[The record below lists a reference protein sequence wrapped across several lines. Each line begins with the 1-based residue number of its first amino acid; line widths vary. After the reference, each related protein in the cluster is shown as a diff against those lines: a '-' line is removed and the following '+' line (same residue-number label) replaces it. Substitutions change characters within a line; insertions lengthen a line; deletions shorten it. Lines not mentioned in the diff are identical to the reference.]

1 MMKRRALKIGNK
13 RRVVIVGMGIRSPI
27 GNTPGELVN
36 SLKERRSGISIIP
49 EWGGIKNL
57 RTRVAGLCDI
67 EGQEESIPRQYRR
80 SMGRVA
86 LLAALSAMDAVKA
99 SGLSEE
105 EIGSQACGVSYG
117 STEGSVRSQMDYI
130 GNMIKNRSLEG
141 IPPSWYL
148 KCMSHTCAGNLSI
161 LFHTR
166 GPFIASCPACVSG
179 SQGIGFGYEAI
190 KAGKADIMIT
200 GGADEVDVL
209 SAAVFD
215 LMMATSSNYND
226 RPSETPRPFDER
238 RDGLVVAEGGATL
251 ILEEYERARNRGA
264 PILGE
269 IEGFW
274 TNGSGMHLTNSDA
287 RSMEECLLAALRDAG
302 RSPDEI
308 QYVNAHATG
317 TTHGDEVEATVI
329 NKIYG
334 PGVPTASLKGHM
346 GHTMGA
352 CGAIEAIAALLM
364 MRKGFVAS
372 TLNLQT
378 PDPAL
383 PPLNHVIGES
393 RDLRFRLAAS
403 NNFAFGGVNTSLVL
417 SLI

>member
-1 MMKRRALKIGNK
+1 MGNQ
-13 RRVVIVGMGIRSPI
+13 RRVVVVGMGIRSPI
-27 GNTPGELVN
+27 GNTLGDLAK
-36 SLKERRSGISIIP
+36 SLKECRSGISIMP
-49 EWGGIKNL
+49 EWQKIKGL

-67 EGQEESIPRQYRR
+67 KGEEESIPRQYRR

-86 LLAALSAMDAVKA
+86 MLAALSAIDAVKA

-105 EIGSQACGVSYG
+105 EIASQACGVSYG
-117 STEGSVRSQMDYI
+117 STEGSTRSQMDYI
-130 GNMIKNRSLEG
+130 GNMIQNRSLEG

-148 KCMSHTCAGNLSI
+148 KCMSHTCAANISI
-161 LFHTR
+161 LFQTR

-200 GGADEVDVL
+200 GGADEVDIL

-215 LMMATSSNYND
+215 LMMATSSNYNN
-226 RPSETPRPFDER
+226 RPSETPRPFDEK

-251 ILEEYERARNRGA
+251 ILEEYERAKNRGA

-287 RSMEECLLAALRDAG
+287 RSMEECMLAALRDAG
-302 RSPDEI
+302 RNAAEI

-334 PGVPTASLKGHM
+334 PDVPTASIKGYM

-352 CGAIEAIAALLM
+352 CGAIEAIATLLM
-364 MRKGFVAS
+364 MREGFIAS
-372 TLNLQT
+372 TLNLEN

-383 PPLNHVIGES
+383 PPLSHVIGES
-393 RDLRFRLAAS
+393 LAQRFSLAVN

-417 SLI
+417 SLV

>member
-1 MMKRRALKIGNK
+1 
-13 RRVVIVGMGIRSPI
+13 MGIRSPV
-27 GNTPGELVN
+27 GNTLKEFVT
-36 SLKERRSGISIIP
+36 SLKGRRSGISIMS
-49 EWGGIKNL
+49 EWEGIKSL
-57 RTRVAGLCDI
+57 RTRVAGLCNI
-67 EGQEESIPRQYRR
+67 EGEEESIQRPYRR

-86 LLAALSAMDAVKA
+86 LLAALSAIDAMKA

-105 EIGSQACGVSYG
+105 EIASQACGVSYG

-130 GNMIKNRSLEG
+130 GNMIQNRSLEG

-161 LFHTR
+161 LFRTR

-179 SQGIGFGYEAI
+179 SQGVGFGYEAI
-190 KAGKADIMIT
+190 KSGKADLMIT
-200 GGADEVDVL
+200 GGADEVDLL

-226 RPSETPRPFDER
+226 RPSETPRPFDEK
-238 RDGLVVAEGGATL
+238 RDGLVVAEGAGTL
-251 ILEEYERARNRGA
+251 ILEEYERAKNRGA
-264 PILGE
+264 TIFGE
-269 IEGFW
+269 IKGFW

-302 RSPDEI
+302 CSPDKI

-329 NKIYG
+329 NRIYG
-334 PGVPTASLKGHM
+334 PGVPTASLKGYM

-352 CGAIEAIAALLM
+352 CGAIEAIATLLM
-364 MRKGFVAS
+364 MREGFIAS
-372 TLNLQT
+372 TLNLEN

-383 PPLNHVIGES
+383 PPLSHVMGES
-393 RDLRFRLAAS
+393 RDQRFRLAAS

-417 SLI
+417 GLV

>member
-1 MMKRRALKIGNK
+1 MKNR
-13 RRVVIVGMGIRSPI
+13 RRVVVVGMGIRSPI
-27 GNTPGELVN
+27 GNDLGEFVK
-36 SLKERRSGISIIP
+36 SLKDRRSGICIMP
-49 EWGGIKNL
+49 EWQNTKRL
-57 RTRVAGLCDI
+57 RTRVAGLCHL
-67 EGQEESIPRQYRR
+67 GGEEELIPRQYRR

-86 LLAALSAMDAVKA
+86 VLAALSALDAVKA

-105 EIGSQACGVSYG
+105 EVASQICGVSYG
-117 STEGSVRSQMDYI
+117 STEGSTRSQMDYI
-130 GNMIKNRSLEG
+130 GNMIQNRSLEG
-141 IPPSWYL
+141 IPASWYL
-148 KCMSHTCAGNLSI
+148 KCMSHTCASNLSI

-200 GGADEVDVL
+200 GGADEVDIL

-226 RPSETPRPFDER
+226 RPSETPRPFDEH
-238 RDGLVVAEGGATL
+238 RDGLVVAEGAATM
-251 ILEEYERARNRGA
+251 ILEEYERAKNRGA

-274 TNGSGMHLTNSDA
+274 TNGSGVHLTNSDA
-287 RSMEECLLAALRDAG
+287 RSMEECLLAALKDAG

-334 PGVPTASLKGHM
+334 PGTPTASLKGYM

-364 MRKGFVAS
+364 MREGFIAS
-372 TLNLQT
+372 TLNLEN
-378 PDPAL
+378 PHPAL
-383 PPLNHVIGES
+383 PPLSHVIGES
-393 RDLRFRLAAS
+393 LDQRFSLAVS

-417 SLI
+417 GSV

>member
-1 MMKRRALKIGNK
+1 MKNG
-13 RRVVIVGMGIRSPI
+13 RRVVVVGMGIRSPI
-27 GNTPGELVN
+27 GNTLEEFVT
-36 SLKERRSGISIIP
+36 SLKERRSGIRIMP
-49 EWGGIKNL
+49 EWEAVKNL
-57 RTRVAGLCDI
+57 RTRVAGLCHI
-67 EGQEESIPRQYRR
+67 EGEESIPRPYRR

-86 LLAALSAMDAVKA
+86 MLAALSAIDAVKA

-105 EIGSQACGVSYG
+105 EIASPICGISYG
-117 STEGSVRSQMDYI
+117 STEGSTKSQMEYI
-130 GNMIKNRSLEG
+130 GNMIQKRSLEG

-148 KCMSHTCAGNLSI
+148 KCMSHTCASNLSI

-179 SQGIGFGYEAI
+179 SQGIGFGYETI

-215 LMMATSSNYND
+215 LMMATSYNYND
-226 RPSETPRPFDER
+226 RPSETPRPFDAK

-251 ILEEYERARNRGA
+251 VLEEYERAKKRNA

-269 IEGFW
+269 IQGFW
-274 TNGSGMHLTNSDA
+274 TNGSGAHLTNTDA
-287 RSMEECLLAALRDAG
+287 RSVEECLLAALKDAG

-317 TTHGDEVEATVI
+317 TTHGDEVEAIVT
-329 NKIYG
+329 NKVYG
-334 PGVPTASLKGHM
+334 SEVPTTSIKGYM

-352 CGAIEAIAALLM
+352 CGAIEAIAMLLM
-364 MRKGFVAS
+364 MREGFIAP
-372 TLNLQT
+372 TLNLER
-378 PDPAL
+378 PDPAI
-383 PPLNHVIGES
+383 PPLNHVMGES
-393 RDLRFRLAAS
+393 RDQRFSLAAS

-417 SLI
+417 SPV

>member
-1 MMKRRALKIGNK
+1 
-13 RRVVIVGMGIRSPI
+13 MGIRSPI
-27 GNTPGELVN
+27 GNTLREFVK
-36 SLKERRSGISIIP
+36 SLKERRSGISIMS
-49 EWGGIKNL
+49 EWEGIKNL
-57 RTRVAGLCDI
+57 RTRVAGLCHI
-67 EGQEESIPRQYRR
+67 KGEEESIPRQYRR

-86 LLAALSAMDAVKA
+86 MLAALSAIDAVKA

-105 EIGSQACGVSYG
+105 EIASQACGVSYG

-130 GNMIKNRSLEG
+130 GNIIQNRSLEG

-148 KCMSHTCAGNLSI
+148 KCMSHTCASNLSI

-200 GGADEVDVL
+200 GGAEEVEIL
-209 SAAVFD
+209 SASVFD
-215 LMMATSSNYND
+215 LMLATSSNYNN
-226 RPSETPRPFDER
+226 RPSETPRPFDEK

-251 ILEEYERARNRGA
+251 ILEEYERAKHRGA

-287 RSMEECLLAALRDAG
+287 RSMEECLLAALKEAG

-308 QYVNAHATG
+308 QYVSAHATG
-317 TTHGDEVEATVI
+317 TTHGDEVEATVT

-334 PGVPTASLKGHM
+334 PDVPTASLKGYM

-352 CGAIEAIAALLM
+352 CGAIEAIATLLM
-364 MRKGFVAS
+364 MREGFIAS
-372 TLNLQT
+372 TLNLEN

-383 PPLNHVIGES
+383 PPLNHVIGKA
-393 RDLRFRLAAS
+393 RDRRFRLAVN
-403 NNFAFGGVNTSLVL
+403 NNFAFGGVNTSLIFSSV
-417 SLI
+417 

>member
-1 MMKRRALKIGNK
+1 MANK
-13 RRVVIVGMGIRSPI
+13 RRVVIVGAGMRSPI
-27 GNTPGELVN
+27 GNTLEEFVK
-36 SLKERRSGISIIP
+36 SLKERRSGIRIMP
-49 EWGGIKNL
+49 EWQDINRL
-57 RTRVAGLCDI
+57 RTRVAGLCHI
-67 EGQEESIPRQYRR
+67 NGEEEIIPRTIRR

-86 LLAALSAMDAVKA
+86 MLAALSAIDAVKA

-105 EIGSQACGVSYG
+105 EIASQNCGVSYG
-117 STEGSVRSQMDYI
+117 STEGSIRSQMDYI
-130 GNMIKNRSLEG
+130 GNLVQNRSLEG
-141 IPPSWYL
+141 IPASWYL
-148 KCMSHTCAGNLSI
+148 KCMSHTCASNLSI

-200 GGADEVDVL
+200 GGADEVDIL

-215 LMMATSSNYND
+215 LMMATSSNYNN
-226 RPSETPRPFDER
+226 RPSETPRPFDEK

-251 ILEEYERARNRGA
+251 ILEEYERAKNRGA
-264 PILGE
+264 PIFGE

-274 TNGSGMHLTNSDA
+274 TNGSGVHLTNSDA
-287 RSMEECLLAALRDAG
+287 RSMEECLLAALKDAG

-317 TTHGDEVEATVI
+317 TIHGDEVEATVI

-334 PGVPTASLKGHM
+334 PGVPTASLKGYM

-352 CGAIEAIAALLM
+352 CGAIEAVATLLM
-364 MRKGFVAS
+364 MREGFIAS
-372 TLNLQT
+372 TLNLEN

-383 PPLNHVIGES
+383 PPLNHVIGEP
-393 RDLRFRLAAS
+393 RDQRPRLAAN

-417 SLI
+417 SLV

>member
-1 MMKRRALKIGNK
+1 MGK
-13 RRVVIVGMGIRSPI
+13 RRVVVVGMGIRSPI
-27 GNTPGELVN
+27 GNTLGEFVK
-36 SLKERRSGISIIP
+36 SLKEPRSGISIMP
-49 EWGGIKNL
+49 EWGNIKGL

-67 EGQEESIPRQYRR
+67 KGEEESIPRQYRR
-80 SMGRVA
+80 SMGRVGM
-86 LLAALSAMDAVKA
+86 LAALSAIDAVEA
-99 SGLSEE
+99 SGLSED
-105 EIGSQACGVSYG
+105 EIASPACGISYG

-130 GNMIKNRSLEG
+130 GNMVQNRSLEG

-179 SQGIGFGYEAI
+179 SQGIGLGYEAI

-200 GGADEVDVL
+200 GGADEVDIL

-226 RPSETPRPFDER
+226 RPSETPRPFDEK
-238 RDGLVVAEGGATL
+238 RDGLVVAEGAAAL
-251 ILEEYERARNRGA
+251 VLEEYERARNRGA

-274 TNGSGMHLTNSDA
+274 TNGSGVHLTNSDA
-287 RSMEECLLAALRDAG
+287 RSMEECLLAALKDAG
-302 RSPDEI
+302 RSADEI
-308 QYVNAHATG
+308 QRVNAHATG
-317 TTHGDEVEATVI
+317 TTHGDEVEASVI

-334 PGVPTASLKGHM
+334 PDVPTTSLKGYM

-352 CGAIEAIAALLM
+352 CGAIEAIATLLM
-364 MRKGFVAS
+364 MREGFIAP
-372 TLNLQT
+372 TLNLEN
-378 PDPAL
+378 PDPVL
-383 PPLNHVIGES
+383 PPLNHVIRES
-393 RDLRFRLAAS
+393 RDSQARLAAS
-403 NNFAFGGVNTSLVL
+403 NNFAFGGVNTSLIL
-417 SLI
+417 SLV

>member
-1 MMKRRALKIGNK
+1 MENK
-13 RRVVIVGMGIRSPI
+13 RRVVVVGMGIRSPI
-27 GNTPGELVN
+27 GNTPGELVK
-36 SLKERRSGISIIP
+36 SLKERRSGICIMP
-49 EWGGIKNL
+49 EWQNIKGL
-57 RTRVAGLCDI
+57 RTRVAGVCYI
-67 EGQEESIPRQYRR
+67 EGEEESIPRPYRR

-86 LLAALSAMDAVKA
+86 LLAALSAIDAVKA
-99 SGLSEE
+99 SGLSED
-105 EIGSQACGVSYG
+105 EIASQACGVSYG
-117 STEGSVRSQMDYI
+117 STEGSVRSQMEYI
-130 GNMIKNRSLEG
+130 GNMIQTRSLDG

-190 KAGKADIMIT
+190 KYGKADIMIT
-200 GGADEVDVL
+200 GGADEVDIL

-226 RPSETPRPFDER
+226 RPSETPRPFDEK
-238 RDGLVVAEGGATL
+238 RDGLVVAEGAATL
-251 ILEEYERARNRGA
+251 ILEEYERAKKRGA
-264 PILGE
+264 PIFGE
-269 IEGFW
+269 IEGYW
-274 TNGSGMHLTNSDA
+274 TNGSGIHLTNSDA
-287 RSMEECLLAALRDAG
+287 RSMEECLRAG
-302 RSPDEI
+302 LKEARRNPAEI

-317 TTHGDEVEATVI
+317 TTHGDDVEAIVI

-334 PGVPTASLKGHM
+334 PDVPTTSIKGYM

-352 CGAIEAIAALLM
+352 CGAIEAIATLLM
-364 MRKGFVAS
+364 MREGFIAS
-372 TLNLQT
+372 TLNLEN

-383 PPLNHVIGES
+383 PPLNHVMGES
-393 RDLRFRLAAS
+393 WNQHFNLAVS

-417 SLI
+417 SSV

>member
-1 MMKRRALKIGNK
+1 MGNE
-13 RRVVIVGMGIRSPI
+13 RRVVVVGMGIRSPI
-27 GNTPGELVN
+27 GNTLEELVK
-36 SLKERRSGISIIP
+36 SLKDRRSGIRIMP
-49 EWGGIKNL
+49 EWEGVKNL
-57 RTRVAGLCDI
+57 RTRVAGLCHI
-67 EGQEESIPRQYRR
+67 EGEQLIPRAYRR

-86 LLAALSAMDAVKA
+86 MLAALSAIDAVKA

-105 EIGSQACGVSYG
+105 EIASPICGISYG
-117 STEGSVRSQMDYI
+117 STEGSTKSQMEYI

-179 SQGIGFGYEAI
+179 SQGIGFGYETI
-190 KAGKADIMIT
+190 KAGKADIMIA

-215 LMMATSSNYND
+215 LMMATSTNYND
-226 RPSETPRPFDER
+226 RPSETPRPFDEQ
-238 RDGLVVAEGGATL
+238 RDGLVVAEGAATL
-251 ILEEYERARNRGA
+251 ILEEYERAKNRGA

-274 TNGSGMHLTNSDA
+274 TNGSGRHLTNTDA
-287 RSMEECLLAALRDAG
+287 RSAEECLLAALKDAG
-302 RSPDEI
+302 RGPNEI
-308 QYVNAHATG
+308 QYVSAHATG
-317 TTHGDEVEATVI
+317 TTHGDEVEAIVTS
-329 NKIYG
+329 KIYG
-334 PGVPTASLKGHM
+334 PDVPTTSIKGNM

-352 CGAIEAIAALLM
+352 CGAIEAIATFLM
-364 MRKGFVAS
+364 MRQGFIAP
-372 TLNLQT
+372 TLNLER

-383 PPLNHVIGES
+383 PPLNHVMGEP
-393 RDLRFRLAAS
+393 RNQRFSLAVS

-417 SLI
+417 SSV

>member
-1 MMKRRALKIGNK
+1 MGE
-13 RRVVIVGMGIRSPI
+13 RRVVVVGMGIRSPI
-27 GNTPGELVN
+27 GNTLGEFVK
-36 SLKERRSGISIIP
+36 SLKEPRSGVSIIP
-49 EWGGIKNL
+49 EWGNIKGL
-57 RTRVAGLCDI
+57 RTRVAGLCNI
-67 EGQEESIPRQYRR
+67 QGEEESIPRQYRR
-80 SMGRVA
+80 SMGRVGM
-86 LLAALSAMDAVKA
+86 LAALSAIDAVKA
-99 SGLSEE
+99 SGLSED
-105 EIGSQACGVSYG
+105 EIASQACGVSYG

-130 GNMIKNRSLEG
+130 GNMVQNRSLEG

-179 SQGIGFGYEAI
+179 SQGIGLGYEAI

-200 GGADEVDVL
+200 GGADEVDIL

-226 RPSETPRPFDER
+226 RPSETPRPFDEK
-238 RDGLVVAEGGATL
+238 RDGLVVAEGAATL
-251 ILEEYERARNRGA
+251 VLEEYRRAKNRGA
-264 PILGE
+264 AILGE

-274 TNGSGMHLTNSDA
+274 TNGSGVHLTNSDA
-287 RSMEECLLAALRDAG
+287 RSMEECLLAALKDAG
-302 RSPDEI
+302 RGADEI
-308 QYVNAHATG
+308 QRVNAHATG
-317 TTHGDEVEATVI
+317 TTHGDEVEAAVI

-334 PGVPTASLKGHM
+334 PEVPTTSLKGYM

-352 CGAIEAIAALLM
+352 CGAIEAIATLLM
-364 MRKGFVAS
+364 MREGFIAP
-372 TLNLQT
+372 TLNLEK
-378 PDPAL
+378 PDPVL

-393 RDLRFRLAAS
+393 RDHRARLAAS

-417 SLI
+417 SLV

>member
-1 MMKRRALKIGNK
+1 MGNK
-13 RRVVIVGMGIRSPI
+13 RRVVVVGMGIRSPI
-27 GNTPGELVN
+27 GNTPGELVK
-36 SLKERRSGISIIP
+36 SLKERRSGISIMP
-49 EWGGIKNL
+49 EWQNIKGL
-57 RTRVAGLCDI
+57 RTRVAGVCHI
-67 EGQEESIPRQYRR
+67 GGEEESIPRPYRR

-86 LLAALSAMDAVKA
+86 MLAALSAIDAVKA
-99 SGLSEE
+99 SGLSED
-105 EIGSQACGVSYG
+105 EIASQACGISYG
-117 STEGSVRSQMDYI
+117 STEGSVRSQMEYI
-130 GNMIKNRSLEG
+130 GNMIQNRSLEG

-148 KCMSHTCAGNLSI
+148 KCMSHTCAANISI

-200 GGADEVDVL
+200 GGADEVDIL

-226 RPSETPRPFDER
+226 RPSETPRPFDEN
-238 RDGLVVAEGGATL
+238 RDGLVVAEGAATL
-251 ILEEYERARNRGA
+251 ILEEYQRAKNRGA

-269 IEGFW
+269 IQGFW

-287 RSMEECLLAALRDAG
+287 RSMEECMLAALKEARRNPA
-302 RSPDEI
+302 EI
-308 QYVNAHATG
+308 QHVNAHATG
-317 TTHGDEVEATVI
+317 TTHGDDVEAIVI

-334 PGVPTASLKGHM
+334 PDVPTTSIKGYM

-352 CGAIEAIAALLM
+352 CGAIEAIATLLM
-364 MRKGFVAS
+364 MREGFIAS
-372 TLNLQT
+372 TLNLES

-383 PPLNHVIGES
+383 PPLNHVMGES
-393 RDLRFRLAAS
+393 WNQHFNLAVS

-417 SLI
+417 SSV